1 MAVTNLWAVKGNLS
15 AVVKYIENPEKTT
28 ARDMDQVMTY
38 ISDANKTEQ
47 MLYVT
52 GINCEPEIAAKQF
65 LQTKQLWNKEGGRLA
80 YHGYQSFR
88 AGEVDAET
96 AHKIGVELAERLW
109 GDRFEVVVATH
120 LNTGHY
126 HNHFCLNSVSF
137 ADGYKYHDTKE
148 DIRRMRDTSDA
159 ICRRCGLSVE
169 NKPRIAQN
177 KRRNYREWKDQQD
190 GKPSLRSSVKAA
202 IDAAI
207 KCSYSLD
214 RFADV
219 MRDMGYVFIVKT
231 ETGKWLEYPKL
242 RLPNS
247 DRCVRLKSLG
257 PGYELNDIRRRL
269 IMNTVKDA
277 DPFGDLEKMPTE
289 EKIRHYTER
298 LERAG
303 FRVVITYHGMQLK
316 ACTER
321 RKYREFSP
329 ELIADIR
336 KLDKYIKLQEF
347 SRTNRL
353 DTPEEVECY
362 KAELKKKIS
371 SIAEERD
378 ECRKKQHYWERHDAP
393 GYVFIWKTAAQEKTK
408 QMRPLY
414 QELRMCDEIL
424 KTAPMVRQNAI
435 KLVQQRKTEEQR
447 RLLRKE
453 LEKTRPQRKTQSKCR

>member
-28 ARDMDQVMTY
+28 ARDMEQVMTY

-47 MLYVT
+47 MMYVT

-96 AHKIGVELAERLW
+96 AHKIGVKLAERLW

-148 DIRRMRDTSDA
+148 DIRRMRDTSDD
-159 ICRRCGLSVE
+159 ICRRYGLSIE
-169 NKPRIAQN
+169 NKPKIAQN

-190 GKPSLRSSVKAA
+190 GKPSLRGTVKAA

-219 MRDMGYVFIVKT
+219 MRDMGYEFIVKT
-231 ETGKWLEYPKL
+231 ETGKWLEYPKV
-242 RLPNS
+242 RLPGS
-247 DRCVRLKSLG
+247 DRCVRLDSLG
-257 PGYELNDIRRRL
+257 PGYEYNDIRRRI
-269 IMNTVKDA
+269 IMNTVKDT

-289 EKIRHYTER
+289 EKIRHYTDR

-303 FRVVITYHGMQLK
+303 FRVVITYHGMQLR
-316 ACTER
+316 ACTGR
-321 RKYREFSP
+321 RKYREYSP
-329 ELIADIR
+329 ELIEDIR
-336 KLDKYIKLQEF
+336 KLDKHIKMQDF
-347 SRTNRL
+347 CRKYRL
-353 DTPEEVECY
+353 DTPEQVERLRT
-362 KAELKKKIS
+362 ELKKKIS

-378 ECRKKQHYWERHDAP
+378 ECRRKQHYWERLDAP
-393 GYVFIWKTAAQEKTK
+393 GYVNIWKQAAQEKTK

-435 KLVQQRKTEEQR
+435 KLVQQRKMEEQR
-447 RLLRKE
+447 RQHRKE
-453 LEKTRPQRKTQSKCR
+453 LEKTQKTKKVRVRVR